1 MLCKMLCSLY
11 NQTEPWKVAATLYN
25 GTVYL
30 QEIETEEKRR
40 QEAIMPPQQ
49 RATCYWGLKFE
60 DYVTSRGIYM
70 NQYLWTS
77 NVCVPIISL
86 IKRHRPYSPIETRN
100 EQLYGVIHF
109 AVNMK
114 NCCFKQYV
122 RFHFYVMR
130 SSRRKHELA
139 MGCKRNEI

>member
-1 MLCKMLCSLY
+1 MLCSLY
-11 NQTEPWKVAATLYN
+11 NQTEPWKIAATLYN

-30 QEIETEEKRR
+30 QEMETEEKRR
-40 QEAIMPPQQ
+40 QEATMSPQQ

-60 DYVTSRGIYM
+60 DYVASKGTCTK
-70 NQYLWTS
+70 YLWTS
-77 NVCVPIISL
+77 NVCVPIFSL

-100 EQLYGVIHF
+100 GQLYGVINF

-114 NCCFKQYV
+114 KCCFKQYV

-130 SSRRKHELA
+130 
-139 MGCKRNEI
+139 